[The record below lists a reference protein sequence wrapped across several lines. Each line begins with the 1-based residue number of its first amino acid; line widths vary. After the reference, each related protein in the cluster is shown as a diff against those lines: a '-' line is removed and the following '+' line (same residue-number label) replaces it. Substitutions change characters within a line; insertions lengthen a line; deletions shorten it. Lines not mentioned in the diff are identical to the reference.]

1 MKQVLINKGKAIV
14 SDVPA
19 PTIHEG
25 EVLVQLRRSC
35 LSVGTEISGVKS
47 SATPLWQ
54 KALKQPEKVAKVV
67 RSTSEIGLR
76 KTWEL
81 ISEKTD
87 SSFPTG
93 YSATGVVLK
102 VGDKVKGILPG
113 DRVACAGAQCA
124 YHAEYISVP
133 ENLCVILPDNLDW
146 DSAST
151 VTLGAIALQGVRR
164 MEPSLGETIVVIGLG
179 LLGILTSQILKANGC
194 KVIGIDLD
202 PDRLDFSINHGV
214 DIAMDPN
221 SDDYLNQVLRLTDGY
236 GADGVILTAASE
248 SDQIISS
255 AFKICRKKGRV
266 VIVGDI
272 GLNLNREDFYLKEI
286 DVLISTSYGPGR
298 YDENYET
305 QGLDYPISYVRWTEN
320 RNMSEYIRLLSD
332 KLIEVSP
339 MISSTFSI
347 DDASEAY
354 NSILSQDNSKPL
366 MVLLAYPENDVLPS
380 HKTKLQN
387 NPKKTEGIINIA
399 VIGAGA
405 YARSMHLPALR
416 ELKDR
421 FNLGAV
427 VTKSGHRAQEIAKKF
442 GVNYASTDYRE
453 VLTDTDIDAVIISTR
468 HNLHS
473 KMALEA
479 LSAGKHVLVEKPL
492 ALDSGEISEIDK
504 FINSED
510 RIPVLLTGYNRRF
523 SPYFEKIQEL
533 MQSRSNPFILN
544 YRMNAGY
551 IPMDHWVHGPEGGGR
566 NLGEACHIYDLFT
579 ALTSS
584 KVVSI
589 SVDSINPDTK
599 HYSWSDNFIATI
611 AFDDGSICSLTYT
624 SLGNTR
630 YPKELAEIYFDN
642 KVITLRDYKALDT
655 IGCNNFVF
663 KTKFQDKGQINQLIH
678 FSDAIN
684 NGSWPI
690 PWWQQQ
696 QVASIG
702 LAIENKI
709 RDKEDIPTEA

>member
-1 MKQVLINKGKAIV
+1 MKQVLIKKGRAIV

-19 PTIHEG
+19 PTISEG
-25 EVLVQLRRSC
+25 EVLVQLARSC
-35 LSVGTEISGVKS
+35 LSVGTEMTGVKS

-67 RSTSEIGLR
+67 RSTSDIGLR

-87 SSFPTG
+87 SSIPTG
-93 YSATGVVLK
+93 YSATGIVLK

-286 DVLISTSYGPGR
+286 DILISTSYGPGR

-332 KLIEVSP
+332 KLI
-339 MISSTFSI
+339 
-347 DDASEAY
+347 
-354 NSILSQDNSKPL
+354 
-366 MVLLAYPENDVLPS
+366 
-380 HKTKLQN
+380 
-387 NPKKTEGIINIA
+387 
-399 VIGAGA
+399 
-405 YARSMHLPALR
+405 
-416 ELKDR
+416 
-421 FNLGAV
+421 
-427 VTKSGHRAQEIAKKF
+427 
-442 GVNYASTDYRE
+442 
-453 VLTDTDIDAVIISTR
+453 
-468 HNLHS
+468 
-473 KMALEA
+473 
-479 LSAGKHVLVEKPL
+479 
-492 ALDSGEISEIDK
+492 
-504 FINSED
+504 
-510 RIPVLLTGYNRRF
+510 
-523 SPYFEKIQEL
+523 
-533 MQSRSNPFILN
+533 
-544 YRMNAGY
+544 
-551 IPMDHWVHGPEGGGR
+551 
-566 NLGEACHIYDLFT
+566 
-579 ALTSS
+579 
-584 KVVSI
+584 
-589 SVDSINPDTK
+589 
-599 HYSWSDNFIATI
+599 
-611 AFDDGSICSLTYT
+611 
-624 SLGNTR
+624 
-630 YPKELAEIYFDN
+630 
-642 KVITLRDYKALDT
+642 
-655 IGCNNFVF
+655 
-663 KTKFQDKGQINQLIH
+663 
-678 FSDAIN
+678 
-684 NGSWPI
+684 
-690 PWWQQQ
+690 
-696 QVASIG
+696 
-702 LAIENKI
+702 
-709 RDKEDIPTEA
+709 